1 MEADAFMEITFNTTS
16 MKIAF
21 LINGTAKGLEKLKK
35 SIDTT
40 FKEYQPK
47 LFISENAGHITQLA
61 QTAVARAYDTII
73 ICGGDGTLNEGING
87 IIESFKTGLGD
98 SPDAYDWDGIAK
110 IKVGV
115 LPSGSGNDFS
125 KTIRVT
131 KDIEYLKNL
140 LSLQRSQMID
150 IGWVSYFKADKEP
163 SHRFFINITDVGMG
177 GETVLKLQNNKI
189 NALGPDFNYFWAI
202 TSTLATYEKVKI
214 KASGNHFSWEGKA
227 INFVV
232 ANGKYFGNGLGV
244 APDASVTDGKF
255 DIVIIGD
262 VSLMDYFKNLGTV
275 KKCQK
280 VIHPEVHYYQLDKVT
295 IESMETRKI
304 SIDMDGEFIG
314 YAPMT
319 LINIQQKI
327 NFIF

>member
-1 MEADAFMEITFNTTS
+1 
-16 MKIAF
+16 MKLAF
-21 LINGTAKGLEKLKK
+21 LINGTARKLELLTK
-35 SIDTT
+35 SIESV
-40 FKEYQPK
+40 FKEQHPK
-47 LFISENAGHITQLA
+47 LFISEKAGHITQLA
-61 QTAVARAYDTII
+61 QTAISRGYDTII

-87 IIESFKTGLGD
+87 IIQSFKTGLGD
-98 SPDAYDWDGIAK
+98 SYDSFDWESISK

-125 KTIRVT
+125 KTVHVT
-131 KDIEYLKNL
+131 KEINYLKNL
-140 LSLQRSQMID
+140 IDKNRSQLID
-150 IGWVSYFKADKEP
+150 IGWVSYFKAEKEP
-163 SHRFFINITDVGMG
+163 AQRFFINITDVGMG
-177 GETVLKLQNNKI
+177 GETVLKLQRSKI
-189 NALGPDFNYFWAI
+189 PMLGPDINYFWAI
-202 TSTLATYEKVKI
+202 TSTLATYEKVQI
-214 KASGNHFSWEGKA
+214 RAVGDNFQWEGKA
-227 INFVV
+227 INFVI

-262 VSLMDYFKNLGTV
+262 VTMMDYFKNLGTV

-280 VIHPEVHYYQLDKVT
+280 VIHPEVHYHQMERVT
-295 IESMETRKI
+295 IESMESRKI

-319 LINIQQKI
+319 LINLHQKI

>member
-1 MEADAFMEITFNTTS
+1 

-21 LINGTAKGLEKLKK
+21 LINGTAKGLEKLTK
-35 SIDTT
+35 SIETT
-40 FKEYQPK
+40 FKDYAPK
-47 LFISENAGHITQLA
+47 LFISERAGHITQLA
-61 QTAVARAYDTII
+61 QTAIARGYDTII

-87 IIESFKTGLGD
+87 IIGAFKTGLGD
-98 SPDAYDWDGIAK
+98 TQDAYDWEQIAR
-110 IKVGV
+110 IKTGV
-115 LPSGSGNDFS
+115 FPYGSGNDFS
-125 KTIRVT
+125 KTIHVT
-131 KDIEYLKNL
+131 KELDYLKNL
-140 LSLQRSQMID
+140 VTQNRSQLID
-150 IGWVSYFKADKEP
+150 VGWVSYFKTEKEP
-163 SHRFFINITDVGMG
+163 ENRFFINITDVGMG

-189 NALGPDFNYFWAI
+189 RALGPDFNYFWAI
-202 TSTLATYEKVKI
+202 TSTIATYEKVKI
-214 KASGNHFSWEGKA
+214 KASGDNFLWEGKA

-280 VIHPEVHYYQLDKVT
+280 VIHPEVHYFQLEKVH
-295 IESMETRKI
+295 IESMEARKI

-319 LINIQQKI
+319 LINLQQKI
-327 NFIF
+327 NFIC

>member
-1 MEADAFMEITFNTTS
+1 

-21 LINGTAKGLEKLKK
+21 LINGTAKGLDKLKK
-35 SIDTT
+35 SIDTA
-40 FKEYQPK
+40 FKEHDPK
-47 LFISENAGHITQLA
+47 LFISEKAGHVTQLA
-61 QTAVARAYDTII
+61 QTAVSRGYDTII
-73 ICGGDGTLNEGING
+73 VCGGDGTLNEGING
-87 IIESFKTGLGD
+87 IIESFKSGLGD
-98 SPDAYDWDGIAK
+98 SPDAYDWEKIAQ

-125 KTIRVT
+125 KTIHVT
-131 KDIEYLKNL
+131 KEIEYLKNL
-140 LSLQRSQMID
+140 IAQQRSHLID
-150 IGWVSYFKADKEP
+150 VGWVSFFKSDKEP

-189 NALGPDFNYFWAI
+189 KALGPDFNYFWAI

-214 KASGNHFSWEGKA
+214 RASGENFLWEGKA

-262 VSLMDYFKNLGTV
+262 VSLLDYFKNLGTV
-275 KKCQK
+275 KKCEK
-280 VIHPEVHYYQLDKVT
+280 VIHPEVHYYQMERVT

-319 LINIQQKI
+319 LVNIHQKI

>member
-150 IGWVSYFKADKEP
+150 IGWVSYLKADKEP

-189 NALGPDFNYFWAI
+189 KALGPDFNYFWAI

-227 INFVV
+227 ISFVV

>member
-1 MEADAFMEITFNTTS
+1 

-21 LINGTAKGLEKLKK
+21 LINGTAQGLEKLKK
-35 SIDTT
+35 NIETI
-40 FKEYQPK
+40 FKQHEPK
-47 LFISENAGHITQLA
+47 LFISEKAGHITQLA
-61 QTAVARAYDTII
+61 QTAVSRGYDTII
-73 ICGGDGTLNEGING
+73 ICGGDGTLNEGLNG
-87 IIESFKTGLGD
+87 VIESFKNGLGD
-98 SPDAYDWDGIAK
+98 SPDAYDWEKIAQ

-115 LPSGSGNDFS
+115 LPSGSGNDFA
-125 KTIRVT
+125 KTIHVT
-131 KDIEYLKNL
+131 KELEYLKNL
-140 LSLQRSQMID
+140 IAQQRSQLID
-150 IGWVSYFKADKEP
+150 IGWVSFFNPDQQP
-163 SHRFFINITDVGMG
+163 SHRYFINITDVGMG
-177 GETVLKLQNNKI
+177 GEAVLKLQNKI
-189 NALGPDFNYFWAI
+189 PLVGPDINYFWAI

-214 KASGNHFSWEGKA
+214 KAHGDNFSWEGKA

-244 APDASVTDGKF
+244 APDATITDGKF

-262 VSLMDYFKNLGTV
+262 VSLLDYFKNLGTV
-275 KKCQK
+275 KKCEK
-280 VIHPEVHYYQLDKVT
+280 VAHPEVHYYQMDKVT

-319 LINIQQKI
+319 LVNLHKKL